1 MNTYQKINAKWENE
15 KTRKHANPAKAQ
27 QFFELQFLCASA
39 APASLYL
46 TFVVAVVAAVVVLL
60 LLLLLL
66 LLVVVCGQPSN
77 HTFLALSVQNNLSIS
92 PIQQQQH
99 RHHHHHPTPHSTKRD
114 GNCCCCNCSSSDGSN
129 ISPGRMS
136 GNIYHLH
143 AYIYTYIILI
153 HNAAQNNRTFDWSIG
168 RVQVSQRMVGLIIM

>member
-1 MNTYQKINAKWENE
+1 MGKRENE
-15 KTRKHANPAKAQ
+15 KTRKPRKSATIFRTAI
-27 QFFELQFLCASA
+27 FVCFCCACFA
-39 APASLYL
+39 L
-46 TFVVAVVAAVVVLL
+46 FDFCCCCCVVAVVVLLL

-92 PIQQQQH
+92 PIQQQH

-114 GNCCCCNCSSSDGSN
+114 GNCCCCNCSSSSDGSN

-143 AYIYTYIILI
+143 AYSISINTYIILI
-153 HNAAQNNRTFDWSIG
+153 LVHNAAQNNRTFDWSIG
-168 RVQVSQRMVGLIIM
+168 RVQVSQRMVELIIM